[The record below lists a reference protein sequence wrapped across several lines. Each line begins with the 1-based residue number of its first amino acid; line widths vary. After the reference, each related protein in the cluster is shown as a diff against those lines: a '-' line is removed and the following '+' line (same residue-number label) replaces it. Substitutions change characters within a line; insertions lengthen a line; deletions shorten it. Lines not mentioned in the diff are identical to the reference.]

1 MASTPLERRGRPEEV
16 AQTMA
21 YLCSDWASFITG
33 ETVHI
38 NGDRYIASWYYGEHV
53 TLGNQGRTCHHHR

>member
-1 MASTPLERRGRPEEV
+1 
-16 AQTMA
+16 MA